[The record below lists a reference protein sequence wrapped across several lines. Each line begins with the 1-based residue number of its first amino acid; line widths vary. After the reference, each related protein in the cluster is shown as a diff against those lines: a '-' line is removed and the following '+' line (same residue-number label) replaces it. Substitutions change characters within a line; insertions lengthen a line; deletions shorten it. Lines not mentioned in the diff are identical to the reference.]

1 MGITSPLDG
10 IPAEG
15 IGGLRVGVSPLEM
28 ANAYATLADG
38 GVRRQARAIRKVVF
52 PGGKVDRPG
61 TERPRRVVSP
71 PVAWQVTRLLH
82 DNITEGTG
90 TAAYTGCPGQA
101 GKTGTTDEYTDAWFA
116 GFQPNLATVVWVG
129 YPQSNEISMS
139 DVHGIIVFGGTFPA
153 EIWHSLYSNAGVPC
167 EEFHEPAGKVSWAPF
182 FGRFTANS
190 PHQQG
195 GGTSKGG
202 GPPPPGS
209 DAVGGYNPNA
219 YEPGVG
225 QVPPLPPPLH
235 QSGGAS
241 VGQGTAASAKRSG

>member
-15 IGGLRVGVSPLEM
+15 IGGLRIGVSPLEM
-28 ANAYATLADG
+28 ADAYATLASG
-38 GVRRQARAIRKVVF
+38 GVHRDPVAITRVVF
-52 PGGKVDRPG
+52 PNGHVDRP
-61 TERPRRVVSP
+61 ERPHPQRVLSR

-139 DVHGIIVFGGTFPA
+139 SVHGTIVFGGTFPA
-153 EIWHSLYSNAGVPC
+153 EIWNSLYSNAEVPC
-167 EEFHEPAGKVSWAPF
+167 EEFEEPAGKVSWAPF
-182 FGRFTANS
+182 FGKFTAS
-190 PHQQG
+190 ASRSRAG
-195 GGTSKGG
+195 SKSKGA
-202 GPPPPGS
+202 PPPPGTE
-209 DAVGGYNPNA
+209 AVGGYDPSA
-219 YEPGVG
+219 YAPGVG

-235 QSGGAS
+235 HSGGAA
-241 VGQGTAASAKRSG
+241 VGKGTAAPGKGSG